1 MGNAASIQQRH
12 DDELKR
18 LRDEISSNKR
28 RHGAELQRLRDENT
42 SNKQRQDDEL
52 QRLRDENSRL
62 RLTRRGTRREAPRV
76 KYYFVRADQL
86 RGTTATTLPALQTML
101 ADAKMRDWVVEKAMN
116 FDDACRGKYLEEY
129 LTCSHRWLTEGAKDP
144 RRAPP
149 DPKGVQLAAIKEHL
163 AAHPEIKY
171 VWLDWPCMWQGDKEG
186 QRDITVDE
194 KAEFDRMLGE
204 VNLLYLG
211 CQVLV
216 LLDLSYLSRFWTMY
230 EGWLSRLQPTAQGL
244 QLAQGA
250 AAARCHIVP
259 ILGASEF
266 FKAALVDQIAS
277 EMATPTSAAAYLS
290 NDDVSVTNAS
300 DKEKQLARVGGLD
313 ERVRNVLAR
322 DAAMAKVH
330 DAVRAEPMDAVA
342 LRSAVLEAE
351 AVGVGDEKLEDA
363 HRVLRAAADRAVL
376 SQEEMLRAENR
387 LLKDELEEQ
396 RGAVLGAMMLAGA
409 TAALARAS
417 GYSLNELKAA
427 GCVEGLKAAGF
438 TCTEVKA
445 AGFLTSEVA
454 RAGYGADEAKAAGF
468 FKTIEEAK
476 VAGYV
481 EGLKAGGFSGLKAAG
496 FTCAEAKRGG
506 FSLWESRQGGYTCSE
521 AKQAGYV
528 EGLKAA
534 GYTCAEAKQAGFT
547 CAEARHAGFNPR
559 ECMQVGFTFQ
569 EGVAAGY
576 PGIAPLPTWDS
587 RWNYGKPPPRI
598 EPRLTL
604 AARALRLCPP
614 PTGEAGRGRRRAAA
628 RAARARGSPAWRCR
642 AADSRPLVRVA
653 SSRGGAGTHDWNGK
667 SLR

>member
-1 MGNAASIQQRH
+1 MGNAASI
-12 DDELKR
+12 
-18 LRDEISSNKR
+18 
-28 RHGAELQRLRDENT
+28 
-42 SNKQRQDDEL
+42 SNKQRQGDEL

-101 ADAKMRDWVVEKAMN
+101 ADAEMRDWVVEKEMN

-163 AAHPEIKY
+163 AAHPETKY

-259 ILGASEF
+259 ILGASEG

-363 HRVLRAAADRAVL
+363 RRVLRAAADRAVI

-427 GCVEGLKAAGF
+427 GYVEGLKAAGF

-506 FSLWESRQGGYTCSE
+506 FSLNEMRQAGYTCSE
-521 AKQAGYV
+521 AKQAGYTCAEAKQGGYTLAEMKQGGYV
-528 EGLKAA
+528 QGLKAAGYTLAKVKQA
-534 GYTCAEAKQAGFT
+534 GYTCAEAKQAGF
-547 CAEARHAGFNPR
+547 NPW
-559 ECMQVGFTFQ
+559 ECMQAGFTYE
-569 EGVAAGY
+569 EGQAAGY
-576 PGIAPLPTWDS
+576 KSKNPLSW
-587 RWNYGKPPPRI
+587 GKPPPGV

-604 AARALRLCPP
+604 AACCALRLRPP
-614 PTGEAGRGRRRAAA
+614 PPSEAGRRRRRA
-628 RAARARGSPAWRCR
+628 RR
-642 AADSRPLVRVA
+642 AADLIPLVRVA
-653 SSRGGAGTHDWNGK
+653 SSRGGAGRYDWNG
-667 SLR
+667 SELR